1 MGFSENRLNLT
12 SDRILLFS
20 FSLSLSPFKNQKMKK
35 KSPPPVLCEFRKRR
49 EAHCL
54 LNREYI

>member
-35 KSPPPVLCEFRKRR
+35 KSPPLCFVSLEKGVKLIV
-49 EAHCL
+49 C
-54 LNREYI
+54 